1 MGTSAGTQ
9 PMFEKARARAGMYES
24 FYVRAVSPEEPVGVW
39 IRNTVQKRPGERAR
53 GSVWC
58 TVFDAAR
65 GRPFQHKLTSDR
77 LTVPPGEWIS
87 VGEQGAAEPGNAPAQ
102 AGGSAQG
109 AALGPAGAHGACGE
123 ASWALRF
130 AGGEPELRHLPR
142 EWLYRAPLPRTKL
155 TSPAPNARFS
165 GSVRVG
171 DRTPIEL
178 QGWPGMLGHN
188 WGAEHAERW
197 IWLHGILFEGA
208 PEVWLDVA
216 LGRVKLAGRM
226 TPWVANG
233 ALFVDG
239 RRLRLGGLGARGLEV
254 QESANGCALRLPG
267 EGGAELRVRASVPEG
282 TAAGWRYRDPE
293 GEAAHDVVNCSI
305 AALELE
311 LSGAGGGGPR
321 ALRSAHGGVYELGM
335 RERDH
340 GVPIA
345 PFED

>member
-1 MGTSAGTQ
+1 MSTSAGTQ
-9 PMFEKARARAGMYES
+9 PMFARARARAGMYES
-24 FYVRAVSPEEPVGVW
+24 FYLRAVSPTEPLGVW

-77 LTVPPGEWIS
+77 LTVPSGEWIS
-87 VGEQGAAEPGNAPAQ
+87 IGDPPPDGAPVPAGERSQGAV
-102 AGGSAQG
+102 
-109 AALGPAGAHGACGE
+109 LGPGGAHGSCGE

-130 AGGEPELRHLPR
+130 EAAAPELRHLPR

-155 TSPAPNARFS
+155 TSPAPSALFS
-165 GSVRVG
+165 GGARVG
-171 DRTPIEL
+171 ERPIDL
-178 QGWPGMLGHN
+178 ADWPGMLGHN

-197 IWLHGILFEGA
+197 IWLHGILFEDA
-208 PEVWLDVA
+208 PEAWLDVA

-233 ALFVDG
+233 SLFIDG
-239 RRLRLGGLGARGLEV
+239 RRLALGGLGARGLQVDEDA
-254 QESANGCALRLPG
+254 SGCELRLPG
-267 EGGAELRVRASVPEG
+267 EGGSELRVRASVPDG
-282 TAAGWRYRDPE
+282 TAAGWRYGDPE

-311 LSGAGGGGPR
+311 LLGAGGPAR